1 MVLVQKEIFM
11 VSVTYLVFILGVG
24 VNTVYLSIDTNDFEE
39 EKEEKKVTKYGIGC
53 FTLLLSSV
61 LLIIFFNR
69 LIPFLQHYEDFEED
83 DIHSM
88 YTIEERFTVLEE
100 TG

>member
-11 VSVTYLVFILGVG
+11 VSLTFLVFIVGVG
-24 VNTVYLSIDTNDFEE
+24 VNTVYLSIVKVKDDREE
-39 EKEEKKVTKYGIGC
+39 EKVITDEIGC
-53 FTLLLSSV
+53 VSLLLSFV
-61 LLIIFFNR
+61 FLIIFFNR

-83 DIHSM
+83 DTLSIF
-88 YTIEERFTVLEE
+88 TVEERFTLLTE

>member
-24 VNTVYLSIDTNDFEE
+24 VNTVYLSIDKNDL
-39 EKEEKKVTKYGIGC
+39 EEKKVTKYEIGC
-53 FTLLLSSV
+53 VCILLSFV
-61 LLIIFFNR
+61 FLIIFFNR

-83 DIHSM
+83 DNLSM
-88 YTIEERFTVLEE
+88 FTVEERRFTVLTE